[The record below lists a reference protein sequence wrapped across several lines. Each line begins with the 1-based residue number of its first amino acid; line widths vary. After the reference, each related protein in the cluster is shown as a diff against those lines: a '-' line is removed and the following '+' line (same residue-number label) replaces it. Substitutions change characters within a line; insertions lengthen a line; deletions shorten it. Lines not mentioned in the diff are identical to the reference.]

1 MWRFNICTKLSE
13 RSQQNSHLEGL
24 DLSNFDL
31 SLASC
36 TPVMESLDYRYAFF
50 CRNGSFGLGVNI

>member
-1 MWRFNICTKLSE
+1 MWCFNICPEFPE

-36 TPVMESLDYRYAFF
+36 TPVMESLDYRYTFLL
-50 CRNGSFGLGVNI
+50 S